1 MTAKQSI
8 WIPLLFCAASVA
20 LCAIA
25 LINTMYS
32 TSQRFSITGMI
43 PCLIGAASFLY
54 INKTAR
60 RKTNFLSVMQV
71 MNVLFIIF
79 PFVTLLYFL
88 TVL

>member
-1 MTAKQSI
+1 MTANRSI
-8 WIPLLFCAASVA
+8 WIPLLFCAASVV

-32 TSQRFSITGMI
+32 TPQRFSVTGMI
-43 PCLIGAASFLY
+43 PCLIGAVSFLY
-54 INKTAR
+54 INKTAE
-60 RKTNFLSVMQV
+60 RKTNFLSVMQM